1 MIGSGKTYT
10 MEGGKGAH
18 EEGMIARSVRL
29 IWERIHSLKGLGWN
43 FKVGAQFL
51 EIYNESI
58 RDLLSDDDATGPPA
72 KHQITHGKDGST
84 TVTGVQVR
92 DIRSASDVYDCL
104 RDASQRRSVG
114 ETLLNERSSRSHSV
128 FTLTLRGEDVQTD
141 RTTMGVL
148 HLVDLAGSERLAQSK
163 AEGAR
168 LKETLAINKSLSCLG
183 DVIAALANGNSHV
196 PFRNSKLTFLLQN
209 SLGGASSKTLMF
221 ATVSQAECDYHE
233 TLSSLRFAT
242 KVNSCEIGQARKKMT
257 IQ

>member
-1 MIGSGKTYT
+1 
-10 MEGGKGAH
+10 MEGGKGVH

-43 FKVGAQFL
+43 FTVGAQFI

-58 RDLLSDDDATGPPA
+58 RDLLGSDNESSSG
-72 KHQITHGKDGST
+72 KHQITHNKDGTT
-84 TVTGVQVR
+84 TVTGVEVR
-92 DIRSASDVYDCL
+92 TIQSSSDVYDCL
-104 RDASQRRSVG
+104 REAAQRRSVG

-128 FTLTLRGEDVQTD
+128 FTLTLRGEDMQTD

-163 AEGAR
+163 AEGTR

-183 DVIAALANGNSHV
+183 DVIAALANGSSHV

-221 ATVSQAECDYHE
+221 ATISQLECNYHE

-242 KVNSCEIGQARKKMT
+242 KVNACDIGQARRKMT